1 MKQIEN
7 KQKNKITWKFIIE
20 LLVIIILADIFGSLM
35 RSAKAE
41 NWVTSP
47 SKMYMPGNIYNTAI
61 INSTNTTNTTSDSK
75 FNSCK
80 NLGTVVKIVVDKSD
94 KTLTLLDANN
104 CIVKQYTNIR
114 LGKNKGPKTCD
125 GDKKT
130 PEGIYKIIE
139 KRDSKYHK
147 FLAIDYP
154 RAKDIKKAKELGCKP
169 GDSIGIHSWIE
180 GLPKE
185 GSLGCITVWT
195 KKDILEID
203 SLVRVG
209 TEVEIKE

>member
-1 MKQIEN
+1 MKI
-7 KQKNKITWKFIIE
+7 KLIMFII
-20 LLVIIILADIFGSLM
+20 LWALAFFIIGMF
-35 RSAKAE
+35 SAKADLAMDSIT
-41 NWVTSP
+41 NPAYAV
-47 SKMYMPGNIYNTAI
+47 MPQNLYHNIIYGHESSN
-61 INSTNTTNTTSDSK
+61 NNFDK
-75 FNSCK
+75 CK
-80 NLGTVVKIVVDKSD
+80 TPGSVRKIVVEKSN
-94 KTLTLLDANN
+94 KKMYLLDVYD
-104 CIVKQYTNIR
+104 CIVKEYAIR
-114 LGKNKGPKTCD
+114 VGKNKGPKQCD

-130 PEGIYKIIE
+130 PTGTYKIIE

-147 FLAIDYP
+147 FLALDYP

-195 KKDILEID
+195 KKDILEINN
-203 SLVRVG
+203 LVTIG

>member
-1 MKQIEN
+1 M
-7 KQKNKITWKFIIE
+7 KNKTILIMLIIFWAVIFFIAGM
-20 LLVIIILADIFGSLM
+20 VN
-35 RSAKAE
+35 AKAE

-61 INSTNTTNTTSDSK
+61 INSTNTMNMNITSNSK

-94 KTLTLLDANN
+94 KTMQLLDVNG
-104 CIVKQYTNIR
+104 CIVKQYDVVT
-114 LGKNKGPKTCD
+114 GKNSGPKQCD

-130 PEGIYKIIE
+130 PEGIYHIIE

-147 FLAIDYP
+147 FLALDYP
-154 RAKDIKKAKELGCKP
+154 KAKDIKRAKELGCKP
-169 GDSIGIHSWIE
+169 GDSIGIHSWIK
-180 GLPKE
+180 GLPRD
-185 GSLGCITVWT
+185 GSLGCIRVKT
-195 KKDILEID
+195 KEDIFEID